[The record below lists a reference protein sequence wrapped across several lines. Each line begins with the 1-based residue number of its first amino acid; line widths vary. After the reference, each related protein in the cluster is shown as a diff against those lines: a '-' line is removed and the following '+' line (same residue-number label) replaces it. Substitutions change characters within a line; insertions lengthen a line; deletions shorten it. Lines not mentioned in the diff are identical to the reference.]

1 MMNDY
6 VPDWSERSW
15 WSAAY
20 PYAAP
25 DAPESDE
32 AAWEDEHAD
41 DWEEW

>member
-6 VPDWSERSW
+6 VPDFSERSW

-25 DAPESDE
+25 DAPEE
-32 AAWEDEHAD
+32 AEDRVVYEDDAD
-41 DWEEW
+41 DRED